1 MSDSKKILAYIPKK
15 YTNQLIAAVDDID
28 IIVKDS
34 YIEFLEAMTD
44 GEYLAAI
51 FYSKNLQEI
60 RNTVILSV
68 KIDFPLIRL
77 IPYLNEEQIVE
88 TIKLGFD
95 DCISLDNILRL
106 QRIIKQQLHDK
117 NRTKVKKQSD
127 GVCIRSDMLKIF
139 DYLPNMILLKD
150 ADTFNYEF
158 INAKGEDLLG
168 IKKENII
175 GKNVFD
181 IVPEEVAKYHHNK
194 DLEALKS
201 KSPVYIDENLVPT
214 SKNNIR
220 YLEGIKVLITNG
232 DNNKKYILDYSLDQT
247 NRKLISNELN
257 ITQRRFETI
266 FNSSPN
272 ILIIESVQT
281 GHIIAANPVFRK
293 IASAK
298 IVNIIGKPL
307 KDFSIWI
314 DDYKI
319 EEMQSLAIETGKAH
333 NQVVRLI
340 DANGELRYYMLSLDY
355 ISVDQHEC
363 LLYTGQDITDKSE
376 GEIELKR
383 LLRKQKSLAQLKN
396 RFISLISHEFRTPL
410 TTIMLSTDLLKRYS
424 MQWDDGE
431 KNKHFDRIQQTILSM
446 TKMLENVTILSRI
459 ESKEI
464 DIVPERINLIQFAQ
478 AMAETASM
486 SVHTSTKIVIKNVS
500 KFEEI
505 VSDENLLGLSLINII
520 YNSIRFTKN
529 SDPIEV
535 YITIEDKI
543 ATIKISDKGVGI
555 KEKDLQYV
563 TQAFYRGDN
572 SINLPG
578 YGLGLSITEKAIEML
593 GGTLDISS
601 TQHLGTTVTISI
613 PRYIV

>member
-1 MSDSKKILAYIPKK
+1 MSGSNQILAYIPKK
-15 YTNQLIAAVDDID
+15 YKNQLLASVDDIEFC
-28 IIVKDS
+28 IKDT
-34 YIEFLEAMTD
+34 YIEFLEAMAD
-44 GEYLAAI
+44 GDYLAAV
-51 FYSKNLQEI
+51 FYSKNQQEI
-60 RNTVILSV
+60 RNTVISSV

-117 NRTKVKKQSD
+117 NHTKLKKQTH
-127 GVCIRSDMLKIF
+127 GLCIRSDMLKIF

-181 IVPEEVAKYHHNK
+181 IVPEQVAKYHHNK

-201 KSPVYIDENLVPT
+201 KSPVYIGENLVPT

-220 YLEGIKVLITNG
+220 YLEGIKVLISNV

-257 ITQRRFETI
+257 ITQKRFETI

-281 GHIIAANPVFRK
+281 GLIIAANTVFQK
-293 IASAK
+293 LVATK
-298 IVNIIGKPL
+298 VVNITGKPL

-319 EEMQSLAIETGKAH
+319 EEMQSLAIDTGKAH

-340 DANGELRYYMLSLDY
+340 DANGELRYYMLSMDY
-355 ISVDQHEC
+355 ISVDRQEC

-424 MQWDDGE
+424 VQWDDSE

-478 AMAETASM
+478 AMAEIAAM
-486 SVHTSTKIVIKNVS
+486 SIHTSTKIIVKNAA

-505 VSDENLLGLSLINII
+505 ASDEIYLGFL
-520 YNSIRFTKN
+520 
-529 SDPIEV
+529 
-535 YITIEDKI
+535 
-543 ATIKISDKGVGI
+543 
-555 KEKDLQYV
+555 
-563 TQAFYRGDN
+563 
-572 SINLPG
+572 
-578 YGLGLSITEKAIEML
+578 
-593 GGTLDISS
+593 
-601 TQHLGTTVTISI
+601 
-613 PRYIV
+613 